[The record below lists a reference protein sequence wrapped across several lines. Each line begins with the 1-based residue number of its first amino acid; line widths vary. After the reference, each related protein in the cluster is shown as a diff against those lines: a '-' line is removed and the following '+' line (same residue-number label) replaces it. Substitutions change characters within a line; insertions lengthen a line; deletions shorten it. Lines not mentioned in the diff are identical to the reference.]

1 MFREAFPILS
11 TPDLGRAV
19 RFYRDA
25 LGFQPEYQFPA
36 EGEPEFVTL
45 RLEALTLGLG
55 KDTAAR
61 PGGHFALWLYTDDV
75 DEAVADLRAAG
86 VPVLQEPRDMPWGER
101 VATVADP
108 DDNPIHIG
116 ASEV

>member
-19 RFYRDA
+19 RFYCDK
-25 LGFQPEYQFPA
+25 LGFQPKYQFPA

-45 RLEALTLGLG
+45 RLESLELGLS
-55 KDTAAR
+55 KDANAEL
-61 PGGHFALWLYTDDV
+61 GGHFALWLYTDDV
-75 DEAVADLRAAG
+75 DEAVDRLRAAG
-86 VPVLQEPRDMPWGER
+86 VPVRQEPQDMPWGER

-108 DDNPIHIG
+108 DDNAIHIG
-116 ASEV
+116 T